1 MKIWCVDH
9 AGLSHNIYSEL
20 LFTKEEA
27 QDRYDSLYAGPGS
40 YRKMYQVEDIW
51 HWCARNF
58 EKVLYEIIASRDSG
72 EDYTYIWGMLNEIK
86 EAAEHC
92 GVENFSAD
100 MIIAHEDGY
109 DPEYT
114 VYVLSVAWFQDGKM
128 HHQIY
133 KFYGIDTPYN
143 YPTIVE
149 RRSKYEKVRI
159 L

>member
-9 AGLSHNIYSEL
+9 ALTWNIHSDVY
-20 LFTKEEA
+20 FTKEEA
-27 QDRYDSLYAGPGS
+27 QERYDHYSSFKDAYV
-40 YRKMYQVEDIW
+40 KMYQVEDIW

-58 EKVLYEIIASRDSG
+58 EKVLYEIITSRDSG
-72 EDYTYIWGMLNEIK
+72 EDYTYIWGMVNEIK

-92 GVENFSAD
+92 GIENFSAD
-100 MIIAHEDGY
+100 MIIAHDGGY

-114 VYVLSVAWFQDGKM
+114 VYVLSVAWFQDDKM
-128 HHQIY
+128 HHQMY

-149 RRSKYEKVRI
+149 RRSKYEKV
-159 L
+159 

>member
-9 AGLSHNIYSEL
+9 SGMSSHIYSEL
-20 LFTKEEA
+20 FFTKLEA
-27 QDRYDSLYAGPGS
+27 QAVFENHNLPNTYCE
-40 YRKMYQVEDIW
+40 MYQIEDIW
-51 HWCARNF
+51 GWCGRNF
-58 EKVLYEIIASRDSG
+58 EKVLYEIITSRDSG
-72 EDYTYIWGMLNEIK
+72 EDYTYIWGMVNEIK

-114 VYVLSVAWFQDGKM
+114 IYVLSVAWFQDGKM
-128 HHQIY
+128 HHQMY
-133 KFYGIDTPYN
+133 KFYGLDTPYN

-149 RRSKYEKVRI
+149 RRSKWQKEN
-159 L
+159 

>member
-9 AGLSHNIYSEL
+9 ALTWSIHSEVY
-20 LFTKEEA
+20 FTKEEA
-27 QDRYDSLYAGPGS
+27 QERYDHYSSIKDAYV
-40 YRKMYQVEDIW
+40 KMYQVEDIW
-51 HWCARNF
+51 GWCARNF
-58 EKVLYEIIASRDSG
+58 EKVLYEIITSRDSG
-72 EDYTYIWGMLNEIK
+72 EDFTYIWGMVNEIK

-100 MIIAHEDGY
+100 MIIAHDDCY

-128 HHQIY
+128 FHQMY

-149 RRSKYEKVRI
+149 RRSKWQKEN
-159 L
+159 